1 MQHFD
6 FIVIGSGPGGQR
18 AAVQAAK
25 SGKKVCLVER
35 NAELGGVTTHTGT
48 IPSKTLRESILY
60 LSGWRQ
66 RGFYGDQYRL
76 KRNVIAKDLM
86 YRLTLATTQQA
97 AVIADQLHR
106 NEITI
111 LHGTASFIDSNTML
125 VEGPND
131 YTLQIRAKKIL
142 LATGSSPRRPKN
154 VPFDNERVLDSDD
167 ILKITE
173 IPGSIAII
181 GAGFIG
187 LEYASMFMTLDIDV
201 TLVHEK
207 DDILAFADREIIS
220 EFIKSQINNGM
231 TLCTG
236 EPVLAIEPADD
247 KVITRL
253 QSGKL
258 IASDIVLFTSGR
270 LGCSSSLKLEK
281 AGLTVNNRKNLDVD
295 EFYRT
300 QVPHIYAV
308 GDLIGLPSLASTA
321 MEQGRKAACHAFGE
335 NTRNGSQ
342 LYPLGIYTIPEIS
355 MIGKT
360 EEQLI
365 DERIPYEIGV
375 SRFQETA
382 KGQIL
387 GLQDGLLKILVSLD
401 DRRILGVHIVGEN
414 ATELIHVGQ
423 TIMLLDGTLENLLDQ
438 IFNYPSLAENYKIA
452 ALDAWN
458 RMRL

>member
-1 MQHFD
+1 
-6 FIVIGSGPGGQR
+6 
-18 AAVQAAK
+18 
-25 SGKKVCLVER
+25 
-35 NAELGGVTTHTGT
+35 
-48 IPSKTLRESILY
+48 
-60 LSGWRQ
+60 
-66 RGFYGDQYRL
+66 
-76 KRNVIAKDLM
+76 
-86 YRLTLATTQQA
+86 
-97 AVIADQLHR
+97 
-106 NEITI
+106 
-111 LHGTASFIDSNTML
+111 
-125 VEGPND
+125 
-131 YTLQIRAKKIL
+131 
-142 LATGSSPRRPKN
+142 
-154 VPFDNERVLDSDD
+154 
-167 ILKITE
+167 
-173 IPGSIAII
+173 
-181 GAGFIG
+181 
-187 LEYASMFMTLDIDV
+187 
-201 TLVHEK
+201 
-207 DDILAFADREIIS
+207 
-220 EFIKSQINNGM
+220 
-231 TLCTG
+231 
-236 EPVLAIEPADD
+236 
-247 KVITRL
+247 
-253 QSGKL
+253 
-258 IASDIVLFTSGR
+258 
-270 LGCSSSLKLEK
+270 
-281 AGLTVNNRKNLDVD
+281 TVNNRKNLDVD

-335 NTRNGSQ
+335 NSRNGLQ